1 MYLRRFTETFS
12 FNRKSESGFL
22 LKRKDKKPDL
32 RSEKE
37 REKKMKKRIL
47 AWGLAAMMALSMT
60 ACGSGSADPT
70 TAPAS
75 AGPAGTAA
83 AGTEAAGGDVQ
94 FTLKLSVSAPAT
106 GTQADG
112 YAKLAELVKERTGG
126 AVEVQVYPG
135 SQLADK
141 VPSME
146 GLRDGSIEM
155 TVAALTDIANFGDVW
170 GTFSLPYLFEDTD
183 QLIQVLN
190 SDDVGAFVEE
200 KLAAIGMIP
209 LMYMDIGSRSIL
221 NSKHAVN
228 TPADMAGLKIRV
240 MQDSTLAAA
249 INAMGGIATPMAWS
263 ETYTALQQG
272 TVDGLENSAP
282 IITAN
287 MMNEVA
293 KYYSLTEQFIIA
305 DCLLI
310 SKNTFDG
317 MPSDLQTQVK
327 EACKEAEKYWNTEL
341 WPAAMESELQAMKDS
356 GVEINDVD
364 KAAFKESVTGMKE
377 EWLANASDDCKQ
389 LYDLLSAATA
399 K

>member
-1 MYLRRFTETFS
+1 
-12 FNRKSESGFL
+12 
-22 LKRKDKKPDL
+22 
-32 RSEKE
+32 
-37 REKKMKKRIL
+37 MKKRIL

-75 AGPAGTAA
+75 AGPADTAA
-83 AGTEAAGGDVQ
+83 AGTAAAGGDVQ

-126 AVEVQVYPG
+126 AVEVQIYPG

-200 KLAAIGMIP
+200 KLATIGMIP

-228 TPADMAGLKIRV
+228 TPAEMCIRDRCGLTVADIDFKNEVVIIDHQLLKSKEQGYYIETPKTKSGARQVPLSKGTIQAFQRV
-240 MQDSTLAAA
+240 MKKRPKAEPFVIDGRGNFRFVNQKGKPKVA
-249 INAMGGIATPMAWS
+249 IDYSMLFVRM
-263 ETYTALQQG
+263 
-272 TVDGLENSAP
+272 VK
-282 IITAN
+282 
-287 MMNEVA
+287 
-293 KYYSLTEQFIIA
+293 KYNNYQREDMYKRQVVSL
-305 DCLLI
+305 
-310 SKNTFDG
+310 
-317 MPSDLQTQVK
+317 
-327 EACKEAEKYWNTEL
+327 
-341 WPAAMESELQAMKDS
+341 
-356 GVEINDVD
+356 
-364 KAAFKESVTGMKE
+364 
-377 EWLANASDDCKQ
+377 
-389 LYDLLSAATA
+389 
-399 K
+399 

>member
-1 MYLRRFTETFS
+1 
-12 FNRKSESGFL
+12 
-22 LKRKDKKPDL
+22 
-32 RSEKE
+32 
-37 REKKMKKRIL
+37 MKKKIL

-83 AGTEAAGGDVQ
+83 AGTAAAGGDVQ

-155 TVAALTDIANFGDVW
+155 TVAALTDIATFGDVW

-317 MPSDLQTQVK
+317 MPSDLQAQVK

-341 WPAAMESELQAMKDS
+341 WPAAMETELQAMKDS